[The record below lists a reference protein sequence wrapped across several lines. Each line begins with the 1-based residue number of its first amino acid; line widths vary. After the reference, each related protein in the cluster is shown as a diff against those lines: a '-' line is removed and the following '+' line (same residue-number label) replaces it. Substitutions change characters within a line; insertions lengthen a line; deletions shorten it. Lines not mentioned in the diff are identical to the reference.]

1 MIPTLRVATAV
12 IAAGSLALGT
22 AACSKTETA
31 TPTTT
36 TAAAGATTTVAGA
49 GTTAPAAGTT
59 VTVTLTEWEF
69 KATAKTAPAGKVTF
83 TAKNDGKEVHELVLF
98 KTDLPTDKLPLDEEG
113 AVDERATGIEVVDEV
128 EDVKP
133 GETKSFP
140 TDLKPG
146 TYALVCNVVDK
157 GEKHYG
163 HKMYTTFTVT

>member
-1 MIPTLRVATAV
+1 MNPTLRVATAV
-12 IAAGSLALGT
+12 LAAGSFALGA
-22 AACSKTETA
+22 AACSKTESV

-36 TAAAGATTTVAGA
+36 VAPTTIAAGGA
-49 GTTAPAAGTT
+49 GTTAAAGTT

-69 KATAKTAPAGKVTF
+69 KASATTAPAGKVTF

-98 KTDLPTDKLPLDEEG
+98 KTDLPVDKLPLDEEG
-113 AVDERATGIEVVDEV
+113 AVDERATGIEVIDEV
-128 EDVKP
+128 EDVEA
-133 GETKSFP
+133 GATKSFP